1 MKIGFV
7 ADHRSNATVTLIA
20 FSVFNTVRMMTSE
33 SGQSDEVRKG
43 AIMRPPECCMCDKT
57 LGDGY
62 ECEMLVFK
70 QVPADVIASV
80 RGIQRVGYEI
90 PDHPDHMEWFC
101 SEHSILAKQFLHL
114 TIHETVAQLK
124 SLIESYAGDRS
135 LYRSLVLD
143 DLFTSE
149 CPLCSNWAG
158 WTGVIEEEYEY
169 QRSPERETQIGPL
182 MHCPNCEHRFQDL
195 DGALQEFLRQ
205 NPPLF
210 IPGRRLSDKVDGQ
223 FETGWPNIDCDVI
236 I

>member
-1 MKIGFV
+1 
-7 ADHRSNATVTLIA
+7 
-20 FSVFNTVRMMTSE
+20 
-33 SGQSDEVRKG
+33 
-43 AIMRPPECCMCDKT
+43 MRPPECCMCDKT
-57 LGDGY
+57 LEDGD
-62 ECEMLVFK
+62 ECELLVFK

-114 TIHETVAQLK
+114 TIHESVAQLK

-149 CPLCSNWAG
+149 CPFCSNWAG

-195 DGALQEFLRQ
+195 DGLYK
-205 NPPLF
+205 NS
-210 IPGRRLSDKVDGQ
+210 SDKTLLCLFPVVDSQ
-223 FETGWPNIDCDVI
+223 IK
-236 I
+236 